1 MNRLEYVLPQDI
13 EKRSFQIISEELE
26 YRKIILPPENADV
39 IMRCIHTSADFDY
52 ADTLRF
58 SKDAVAIARKLI
70 QEGAD
75 IVTDTNMAKTG
86 INKKS
91 IERFGCSVHCFMAD
105 DEIAAEAK
113 ERGLTRA
120 YVSMEHASRLGK
132 KIIFAVGNAPTALVA
147 LKELIDRKEFVPELV
162 IGVPV
167 GFVNVV
173 QAKELIMESGVP
185 YIVNIGRKGGS
196 NIAAAIVNALSY
208 GIK

>member
-26 YRKIILPPENADV
+26 CRKIILPPENADV

-113 ERGLTRA
+113 GRGLTRA

-173 QAKELIMESGVP
+173 QAKELIMESSVP